1 MDPFETS
8 DILYVAPS
16 NKENSTNNES
26 SLTATERAARSY
38 YVDPVG
44 LDAVY
49 SRQYIRFQAN
59 GVQLMGL
66 LDGGAE
72 VNLMP
77 RSTYLKHFS
86 RLPLVPDPT
95 PLRGVFGKRGETLD
109 GLIQLH
115 LNIDGETIN
124 ANFAVANVPSND
136 TVIIGIRLMDSLRLC
151 LAYDESGTRLVKLG
165 PSGRVVP
172 SCIKVGRKFIAVRA
186 LRIDAYTGLPPM
198 CRPRSARVMSVHL
211 DMKEF
216 LRGLSC
222 SSTRPLP
229 PTA

>member
-1 MDPFETS
+1 MLPPWRQRE
-8 DILYVAPS
+8 P
-16 NKENSTNNES
+16 TNNDS

-86 RLPLVPDPT
+86 Q
-95 PLRGVFGKRGETLD
+95 
-109 GLIQLH
+109 I
-115 LNIDGETIN
+115 
-124 ANFAVANVPSND
+124 A
-136 TVIIGIRLMDSLRLC
+136 
-151 LAYDESGTRLVKLG
+151 LG
-165 PSGRVVP
+165 S
-172 SCIKVGRKFIAVRA
+172 
-186 LRIDAYTGLPPM
+186 
-198 CRPRSARVMSVHL
+198 
-211 DMKEF
+211 
-216 LRGLSC
+216 
-222 SSTRPLP
+222 
-229 PTA
+229 